1 MLSEG
6 VCKRRVERRVEVF
19 HEFAHVIERYFIIL
33 GFYSW
38 LELMGLLFFVALV
51 AQIEGD
57 TVYILLGD
65 LKLLF

>member
-33 GFYSW
+33 GFYS
-38 LELMGLLFFVALV
+38 
-51 AQIEGD
+51 
-57 TVYILLGD
+57 
-65 LKLLF
+65 